1 MWLVR
6 LALRRPYTFVII
18 SFLILIAGVVS
29 ILTSPTDILPDI
41 QIPIVSIIWTY
52 NGLDA
57 DDMSKRIVG
66 ICERALSTTVNNI
79 QSTESQSYS
88 GVGVIKVHFQPDVQI
103 DLAIAQ
109 VTALAQSILRQL
121 PPGILPP
128 QILKYDASSV
138 PIVQLSLGGKNLSQ
152 QELYDLGQNFIRSQL
167 ATIQGAAV
175 PLPYGG
181 EQRAIMVDAEPEQL
195 AARHLSVSDISAAL
209 NNQNF
214 ILPSGTEKIG
224 DREYLVGTNSSP
236 TSIAELNNLPIRN
249 VNGAVTL
256 MSDVAWIH
264 DGHEPQTSFV
274 RENGTAA
281 ALLTV
286 IKNGAFSTIA
296 IVDQVKAALPRI
308 KAGLPSAL
316 TITPLFDQSV
326 IVKASVRDVVQ
337 EAITAALL
345 TAIMILVF
353 LGSWRSTLIVCTSI
367 PLAILFSLAALASL
381 GETINVMSLGGL
393 ALAVGM
399 LVDDATVE
407 IENTHRNLAE
417 KATPL
422 AAAILNSAQQVA
434 VPALVST
441 MCICIVFVPVTL
453 LSGAAKYIFTPLALA
468 VVAAMIASYLLS
480 RTLVATMMHFLL
492 PAEVSLYQ
500 GEGNSPQARSWI
512 WRFHQ
517 RFERQFDR
525 FGEGYRSL
533 LKWSLAHRAAVIIT
547 FAVGSLASLSLVFVI
562 GENFFPYVD
571 SGQMQFHVR
580 PPSGTRIEVA
590 TQIFARVDAE
600 IRRVIPP
607 DQLSLV
613 VDNIGL
619 PPGGVNLAFT
629 ASDTTSNGDGDI
641 LVALTPKH
649 RPTQEWISIL
659 RDDLNRAF
667 PQETFFFEP
676 ADITNQT
683 LNFGLPA
690 PIDVRVLGKDAA
702 ATQKIAVELR
712 NQIKNVAGTAD
723 VFIQQQFSAPEIDV
737 NVDRLKAQQLALTQ
751 RDVADNVVLALSG
764 SGQTAPNFWMNPQT
778 GVEYPVIVQVP
789 QYRLHSFDTLS
800 KTPVTSIGMNSNQLL
815 GNVTE
820 FKRAVSP
827 LTVSHFNA
835 SPVMDVYANTEQR
848 DLGGV
853 ARDIQKIINN
863 ASQHL
868 PPATRIEL
876 GGQVQTMNSSFL
888 NLGLGIIAAILF
900 VYLLMALNF
909 QSWSDPFIILMALP
923 GAFAG
928 IVWILFLTQTT
939 FSVPA
944 LMGAIMTMG
953 VATANSILVVTF
965 ANDARS
971 EGKDALEAALEAGY
985 TRLRPVCMTALAMI
999 LGMLP
1004 MALALGQGGEQ
1015 NAPIGRAVI
1024 GGLLFATVGTLF
1036 IVPVIYSMIRKQA
1049 PIDYEQRIEEETRG
1063 HLLGSEQKSKQET
1076 NPQKSDQ
1083 GGAAQ

>member
-1 MWLVR
+1 MWLVS

-18 SFLILIAGVVS
+18 ALLIFIFGVAAIV
-29 ILTSPTDILPDI
+29 TTPTDILPEI
-41 QIPIVSIIWTY
+41 NIPIVSIIWTY

-79 QSTESQSYS
+79 KSTESQSYT
-88 GVGVIKVHFQPDVQI
+88 GVGVIKVSFQPNVQI

-138 PIVQLSLGGKNLSQ
+138 PIVQMSLGGKNLSQ
-152 QELYDLGQNFIRSQL
+152 QQLFDLGENFIRPQM

-181 EQRAIMVDAEPEQL
+181 QERAIMVDAEPDQL
-195 AARHLSVSDISAAL
+195 AANHLTVSDISNAL
-209 NNQNF
+209 NNQNL
-214 ILPSGTEKIG
+214 ILPTGTEKIG
-224 DREYLVGTNSSP
+224 DREYLVGSNSSP
-236 TSIAELNNLPIRN
+236 PSIAELNNMPIRSLD
-249 VNGAVTL
+249 GSVTR
-256 MSDVAWIH
+256 MRDVAWIH
-264 DGHEPQTSFV
+264 NGYAPQTSFV
-274 RENGTAA
+274 RENGKPSV
-281 ALLTV
+281 LLTV
-286 IKNGAFSTIA
+286 IKNGAFSTIT
-296 IVDQVKAALPRI
+296 IVNQVKKALPRI

-326 IVKASVRDVVQ
+326 LVKASVRDVVQ

-345 TAIMILVF
+345 TAVMILIF

-367 PLAILFSLAALASL
+367 PLAILFSIAVFSHFGA
-381 GETINVMSLGGL
+381 TINVMSLGGL

-407 IENTHRNLAE
+407 IENTHRNLGMGN
-417 KATPL
+417 TPL

-468 VVAAMIASYLLS
+468 VVFAMIASYLLS

-492 PAEVSLYQ
+492 PSEVSLYQ
-500 GEGNSPQARSWI
+500 GGEESSPLSRTWI
-512 WRFHQ
+512 WRLHQ
-517 RFERQFDR
+517 RFEHQFHR
-525 FGEGYRSL
+525 FREKYRSVL
-533 LKWSLAHRAAVIIT
+533 EWSLHHRAAAIII
-547 FAVGSLASLSLVFVI
+547 FAAGSLASLLLVFSI

-580 PPSGTRIEVA
+580 PPTGTRIEVA
-590 TQIFARVDAE
+590 TEIFVRVNAE

-629 ASDTTSNGDGDI
+629 TSDTTSNGDGDV
-641 LVALTPKH
+641 LVQLAPKH
-649 RPTQEWISIL
+649 RPTQEWMGIL
-659 RDDLNRAF
+659 RDDLNRVF

-683 LNFGLPA
+683 LNFGSPA

-702 ATQKIAVELR
+702 ATQQIALELK
-712 NQIKNVAGTAD
+712 NQIKNVPGAVD
-723 VFIQQQFSAPEIDV
+723 VFIQQEFSAPEFNV
-737 NVDRLKAQQLALTQ
+737 NVNRLRAQELAMTQ
-751 RDVADNVVLALSG
+751 RDVAGNLVLALSG
-764 SGQTAPNFWMNPQT
+764 SGQTAPNFWMDPKT
-778 GVEYPVIVQVP
+778 GVEYPVVVQVP
-789 QYRLHSFDTLS
+789 QYRLHNFNTLYDLTVMS
-800 KTPVTSIGMNSNQLL
+800 PGATNDQLL
-815 GNVTE
+815 RNVSE
-820 FKRAVSP
+820 ISRAVSP

-835 SPVMDVYANTEQR
+835 QPVMDVYANTENR

-853 ARDIQKIINN
+853 ARDIQKIIEK
-863 ASQHL
+863 ASRHL
-868 PPATRIEL
+868 PVATRIEL
-876 GGQVQTMNSSFL
+876 AGQVQTMNSSFL
-888 NLGLGIIAAILF
+888 HLGLGIIAAIVF
-900 VYLLMALNF
+900 VYLIMALNF
-909 QSWSDPFIILMALP
+909 QSWTDPFIILMALP

-928 IVWILFLTQTT
+928 IMWVLFLTQTT

-965 ANDARS
+965 ANDARA
-971 EGKDALEAALEAGY
+971 EGKNALDAALQAGY

-999 LGMLP
+999 LGMFP
-1004 MALALGQGGEQ
+1004 MALALGEGGEQ

-1024 GGLLFATVGTLF
+1024 GGLLFATVGTLVM
-1036 IVPVIYSMIRKQA
+1036 VPVIYSLLRKEA
-1049 PIDYEQRIEEETRG
+1049 PIDYDRRIKEETRG
-1063 HLLGSEQKSKQET
+1063 HLLGSGQI
-1076 NPQKSDQ
+1076 
-1083 GGAAQ
+1083 

>member
-18 SFLILIAGVVS
+18 SLLVFIGGVVS
-29 ILTSPTDILPDI
+29 ILATPTDILPQI
-41 QIPIVSIIWTY
+41 NIPIVSIIWTY
-52 NGLDA
+52 SGLNA

-79 QSTESQSYS
+79 QSTQSQSYS
-88 GVGVIKVHFQPDVQI
+88 GVGVIKVNFQPTVQI

-152 QELYDLGQNFIRSQL
+152 QQLYDMGQNFIRSQL
-167 ATIQGAAV
+167 ATIQGASV
-175 PLPYGG
+175 PMPYGG
-181 EQRAIMVDAEPEQL
+181 QQRAVMVDAEPEQMF
-195 AARHLSVSDISAAL
+195 AKHLSVSDLSAAL
-209 NNQNF
+209 NNQNV
-214 ILPSGTEKIG
+214 ILPSGTQKIG
-224 DREYLVGTNSSP
+224 DREYLVSTNSSP
-236 TSIAELNNLPIRN
+236 GSIAELNKMPIR
-249 VNGAVTL
+249 AVDGSFTF
-256 MSDVAWIH
+256 MSDVASIH
-264 DGHEPQTSFV
+264 DGHAPQTSFV
-274 RENGTAA
+274 RENGTPSV
-281 ALLTV
+281 LLTV
-286 IKNGAFSTIA
+286 IKNGAFSTIS
-296 IVDQVKAALPRI
+296 IVDNVKAALPRI
-308 KAGLPSAL
+308 KAGLPGAL

-337 EAITAALL
+337 EAVIAALL
-345 TAIMILVF
+345 TAIMILIF
-353 LGSWRSTLIVCTSI
+353 LGSWRSTLIVCTTI
-367 PLAILFSLAALASL
+367 PLAILFSLVALSGL
-381 GETINVMSLGGL
+381 GETINVMSLGGM

-407 IENTHRNLAE
+407 IENTHRNLSE
-417 KATPL
+417 KAIPL

-441 MCICIVFVPVTL
+441 MCICIVFVPVML

-468 VVAAMIASYLLS
+468 LVFAMIASYLLS
-480 RTLVATMMHFLL
+480 RTLLATMMHFLL
-492 PAEVSLYQ
+492 PAEVPLHQ
-500 GEGNSPQARSWI
+500 EGGDSPQARSWI
-512 WRFHQ
+512 WRFHK
-517 RFERQFDR
+517 RFERHFDR
-525 FGEGYRSL
+525 FGEKYRSVL
-533 LKWSLAHRAAVIIT
+533 EWSLAHRAMVMIT
-547 FAVGSLASLSLVFVI
+547 FGVVSLASLSLVPFI

-590 TQIFARVDAE
+590 SEIFARVDAE

-607 DQLSLV
+607 DELSLV

-629 ASDTTSNGDGDI
+629 ASDTTSNGDGDV
-641 LVALTPKH
+641 LVALAPKH
-649 RPTQEWISIL
+649 RPTQEWMSIL
-659 RDDLNRAF
+659 REDLNKVF

-702 ATQKIAVELR
+702 AVQKIAVELQ
-712 NQIKNVAGTAD
+712 NQIRNVPGAAD
-723 VFIQQQFSAPEIDV
+723 VFIQQQFSAPEINV
-737 NVDRLKAQQLALTQ
+737 NVDRLKAQQFSLTQ
-751 RDVADNVVLALSG
+751 KDVADSVVLALSG
-764 SGQTAPNFWMNPQT
+764 SGQTAPNFWMDPQT
-778 GVEYPVIVQVP
+778 GVQYPVIVQVP
-789 QYRLHSFDTLS
+789 QYRLHSLDTLS
-800 KTPVTSIGMNSNQLL
+800 TIPVTSTGTSNNQLL
-815 GNVTE
+815 RNVSE
-820 FKRAVSP
+820 FKRSVAP
-827 LTVSHFNA
+827 LTVSHVNA
-835 SPVMDVYANTEQR
+835 QPVMDVYANTEQR

-853 ARDIQKIINN
+853 ARDIQKIIRN

-876 GGQVQTMNSSFL
+876 AGQVQTMNSSFL
-888 NLGLGIIAAILF
+888 NLGLGIITAILF

-965 ANDARS
+965 ANDARA
-971 EGKDALEAALEAGY
+971 EGKDALQAALEAGH

-1036 IVPVIYSMIRKQA
+1036 VVPVIYSMVRKVA
-1049 PIDYEQRIEEETRG
+1049 PIDYDRRIEEETRG
-1063 HLLGSEQKSKQET
+1063 HLLGFEQKSNT
-1076 NPQKSDQ
+1076 NNDKGS
-1083 GGAAQ
+1083 AQ

>member
-6 LALRRPYTFVII
+6 LALLRPYTFVII
-18 SFLILIAGVVS
+18 ALLIFIFGVTS
-29 ILTSPTDILPDI
+29 IVTTPVDILPEI
-41 QIPIVSIIWTY
+41 NIPIVSIIWTY

-79 QSTESQSYS
+79 KSTESQSYY
-88 GVGVIKVHFQPDVQI
+88 GVGVIKVSFQPNVQI

-152 QELYDLGQNFIRSQL
+152 QQLFDLGQNFIRPQV
-167 ATIQGAAV
+167 ATVQGAAV

-181 EQRAIMVDAEPEQL
+181 EQRAIMVDAQPEQL
-195 AARHLSVSDISAAL
+195 AANHLTVSDISSAL
-209 NNQNF
+209 NNQNLIF
-214 ILPSGTEKIG
+214 PTGTEKIG

-236 TSIAELNNLPIRN
+236 PSIAELNDIPIRSM
-249 VNGAVTL
+249 NGSVTQ
-256 MSDVAWIH
+256 MRDVAWTH
-264 DGHEPQTSFV
+264 NGYVPQTSFV
-274 RENGTAA
+274 SENGKPSV
-281 ALLTV
+281 LLTV
-286 IKNGAFSTIA
+286 IKNGAFSTIT
-296 IVDQVKAALPRI
+296 IVDEVKKAIPRI

-316 TITPLFDQSV
+316 TITPLFDQSLL
-326 IVKASVRDVVQ
+326 VKASVRDVVQ

-345 TAIMILVF
+345 TAVMILIF
-353 LGSWRSTLIVCTSI
+353 LGSWRSTLIVCASI
-367 PLAILFSLAALASL
+367 PLAILFSVSAFSSL
-381 GETINVMSLGGL
+381 GQSISVMSLGGL

-407 IENTHRNLAE
+407 LENTHRNLAE
-417 KATPL
+417 RNTPL

-468 VVAAMIASYLLS
+468 VVFAMIASYLLS

-492 PAEVSLYQ
+492 PPEVPLYQ
-500 GEGNSPQARSWI
+500 GGEESSPQSRTWI
-512 WRFHQ
+512 WRFHL
-517 RFERQFDR
+517 RFEHQFER
-525 FGEGYRSL
+525 FREKYRSVL
-533 LKWSLAHRAAVIIT
+533 EWSLAHRAVVIIL
-547 FAVGSLASLSLVFVI
+547 FAVGSLGSLLLVFSI

-607 DQLSLV
+607 DELSLV

-629 ASDTTSNGDGDI
+629 TSDTTSNGDGDV
-641 LVALTPKH
+641 LVQLAPKH
-649 RPTQEWISIL
+649 RPTQEWMSIL
-659 RDDLNRAF
+659 REDLNRVF

-683 LNFGLPA
+683 LNFGSPA

-702 ATQKIAVELR
+702 ATQQTAVELQ
-712 NQIKNVAGTAD
+712 NQIKNVPGAAD

-737 NVDRLKAQQLALTQ
+737 NVDRLKAQELAMTQ
-751 RDVADNVVLALSG
+751 RDVAGNLVLALSG
-764 SGQTAPNFWMNPQT
+764 SGQTAPNFWMDPKT
-778 GVEYPVIVQVP
+778 GVEYPVVVQVP
-789 QYRLHSFDTLS
+789 QYRLHNFNTLYDLTV
-800 KTPVTSIGMNSNQLL
+800 TPPGTYNDQLL
-815 GNVTE
+815 RNVSEIT
-820 FKRAVSP
+820 RAVSP

-835 SPVMDVYANTEQR
+835 EPVMDVYANTENR

-853 ARDIQKIINN
+853 ARDIQKITKS

-868 PPATRIEL
+868 PVATRIEL

-888 NLGLGIIAAILF
+888 HLGLGIIAAIIF
-900 VYLLMALNF
+900 VYLLLALNF
-909 QSWSDPFIILMALP
+909 QSWTDPFIILMALP

-928 IVWILFLTQTT
+928 IMWVLFVTQTT

-965 ANDARS
+965 ANDARA
-971 EGKDALEAALEAGY
+971 EGKNALDAALEAGY

-999 LGMLP
+999 LGMFP
-1004 MALALGQGGEQ
+1004 MALALGSGGEQ

-1024 GGLLFATVGTLF
+1024 GGLLFATVGTLVM
-1036 IVPVIYSMIRKQA
+1036 VPVIYSLLRKEA
-1049 PIDYEQRIEEETRG
+1049 PINYDRRIEKETRG
-1063 HLLGSEQKSKQET
+1063 HLLGSGQISSE
-1076 NPQKSDQ
+1076 
-1083 GGAAQ
+1083 GARND

>member
-6 LALRRPYTFVII
+6 LALQRPYTFVII
-18 SFLILIAGVVS
+18 AILIFIAGSVAIV
-29 ILTSPTDILPDI
+29 TTPTDILPEI
-41 QIPIVSIIWTY
+41 NIPIVSMIWTY

-79 QSTESQSYS
+79 LSTQSQSYS
-88 GVGVIKVHFQPDVQI
+88 GVGVIKVNFQPNVQI

-138 PIVQLSLGGKNLSQ
+138 PILQLSLGGKNLSQ
-152 QELYDLGQNFIRSQL
+152 QELYDLGQNFIRSQV
-167 ATIQGAAV
+167 ATVQGASV

-181 EQRAIMVDAEPEQL
+181 QARAIMVDAEPEQL
-195 AARHLSVSDISAAL
+195 AARNLSASDISAAL
-209 NNQNF
+209 AAQNL
-214 ILPSGTEKIG
+214 ILPTGTEKMG
-224 DREYLVGTNSSP
+224 DREYLIGTNSSP
-236 TSIAELNNLPIRN
+236 SSIEELNKLPIRSE
-249 VNGAVTL
+249 NGAVTL
-256 MSDVAWIH
+256 MQDVAWVH
-264 DGHEPQTSFV
+264 DGHQPQTSFV
-274 RENGTAA
+274 QENGTPS

-286 IKNGAFSTIA
+286 IKNGAFSTIT
-296 IVDQVKAALPRI
+296 IVNQVEAALPRI
-308 KAGLPSAL
+308 KAGLPGAL
-316 TITPLFDQSV
+316 TITPLFDQSI

-345 TAIMILVF
+345 TAIMILIF

-367 PLAILFSLAALASL
+367 PLAILFSTASL
-381 GETINVMSLGGL
+381 SALGQSINVMSLGGM

-407 IENTHRNLAE
+407 IENSHRNLGV
-417 KATPL
+417 KNTPL
-422 AAAILNSAQQVA
+422 GAAILNSAQQVA

-441 MCICIVFVPVTL
+441 LCICIVFVPVTL
-453 LSGAAKYIFTPLALA
+453 LSGAAKFIFTPLALA
-468 VVAAMIASYLLS
+468 VVFAMIASYLLS

-492 PAEVSLYQ
+492 KPEVSLYQ
-500 GEGNSPQARSWI
+500 EGAAPSPVSRSWL
-512 WRFHQ
+512 WRFHL
-517 RFERQFDR
+517 RFENHFER
-525 FGEGYRSL
+525 FREKYRSAL
-533 LKWSLAHRAAVIIT
+533 EWSLAHRATVIVT
-547 FAVGSLASLSLVFVI
+547 FFSASLGSLALIFYI

-590 TQIFARVDAE
+590 EQVFSRVDAE
-600 IRRVIPP
+600 IRRVIPA
-607 DQLSLV
+607 DQLQMV

-629 ASDTTSNGDGDI
+629 SSDTTSNGDGDV
-641 LVALTPKH
+641 LVALAPKH
-649 RPTQEWISIL
+649 RPTQQWMTIL
-659 RDDLNRAF
+659 REDLNRTF
-667 PQETFFFEP
+667 PQESFFFEP

-690 PIDVRVLGKDAA
+690 PIDVRVMGKDAA
-702 ATQKIAVELR
+702 EMEKIAVNLR
-712 NQIKNVAGTAD
+712 NQIKNVPGAAD
-723 VFIQQQFSAPEIDV
+723 VFIQQEFSAPEMNV
-737 NVDRLKAQQLALTQ
+737 NVDRLKAQELGMTQ
-751 RDVADNVVLALSG
+751 KDVADNVVLALSG
-764 SGQTAPNFWMNPQT
+764 NAQTAPNFWMDPQT

-789 QYRLHSFDTLS
+789 QYRLHNLGTLS
-800 KTPVTSIGMNSNQLL
+800 NTSVTAASKTGEQLL
-815 GNVTE
+815 GNVSH
-820 FKRAVSP
+820 FDRSVSP

-835 SPVMDVYANTEQR
+835 LPVMDVYANTEQR

-853 ARDIQKIINN
+853 ARDVQRIID
-863 ASQHL
+863 AQSQHL
-868 PPATRIEL
+868 PPGTQIEL
-876 GGQVQTMNSSFL
+876 AGQVQTMNSSFL
-888 NLGLGIIAAILF
+888 YLGLGIMAAIIF

-928 IVWILFLTQTT
+928 IVWILYLTQTT

-965 ANDARS
+965 ANDARV
-971 EGKDALEAALEAGY
+971 EGKSAIEAALTAGY

-999 LGMLP
+999 LGMFP
-1004 MALALGQGGEQ
+1004 MALALGEGGEQ

-1036 IVPVIYSMIRKQA
+1036 MVPVIYSLLRREA
-1049 PIDYEQRIEEETRG
+1049 PPDYTRLLEDETRG
-1063 HLLGSEQKSKQET
+1063 HLLEPK
-1076 NPQKSDQ
+1076 
-1083 GGAAQ
+1083 

>member
-6 LALRRPYTFVII
+6 LGLRRPYTFVIVA
-18 SFLILIAGVVS
+18 ILIFIAGS
-29 ILTSPTDILPDI
+29 IAILTTPTDILPEI
-41 QIPIVSIIWTY
+41 NIPIVSMIWTY

-79 QSTESQSYS
+79 QSTQSQSYS
-88 GVGVIKVHFQPDVQI
+88 GVGVIKVNFQPNVQI

-138 PIVQLSLGGKNLSQ
+138 PILQLSLGGKNLSQ
-152 QELYDLGQNFIRSQL
+152 QELYDLGQNFIRSQV
-167 ATIQGAAV
+167 AIVQGASV

-181 EQRAIMVDAEPEQL
+181 QARAIMVDAEPDQL
-195 AARHLSVSDISAAL
+195 AARHLSVSDISATLA
-209 NNQNF
+209 NQNL
-214 ILPSGTEKIG
+214 ILPTGTEKIG
-224 DREYLVGTNSSP
+224 DREYLIGTNSSP
-236 TSIAELNNLPIRN
+236 AAIEELNKLPIRSD
-249 VNGAVTL
+249 NGTVTL
-256 MSDVAWIH
+256 MRDVAWVH
-264 DGHEPQTSFV
+264 NGHEPQTSFV
-274 RENGTAA
+274 SENGKPS

-286 IKNGAFSTIA
+286 IKNGAFSTIT
-296 IVDQVKAALPRI
+296 IVNQVKAALPRI
-308 KAGLPSAL
+308 KAMLPSAL
-316 TITPLFDQSV
+316 TITPLFDQSI

-345 TAIMILVF
+345 TAIMILIF

-367 PLAILFSLAALASL
+367 PLAILFSLAALSAL
-381 GETINVMSLGGL
+381 GQSINIMSLGGM

-407 IENTHRNLAE
+407 IENTHRNLAA
-417 KATPL
+417 KGTPL
-422 AAAILNSAQQVA
+422 GAAILNSAQQVA

-453 LSGAAKYIFTPLALA
+453 LSGAAKYIFTPLAMA
-468 VVAAMIASYLLS
+468 VVFAMIASYLLS

-492 PAEVSLYQ
+492 GPEVSLYQ
-500 GEGNSPQARSWI
+500 EGAAPSPQSRSWI

-517 RFERQFDR
+517 RFEHRFDR
-525 FGEGYRSL
+525 FRERYRGGL
-533 LKWSLAHRAAVIIT
+533 EWALAHRAPVMIAF
-547 FAVGSLASLSLVFVI
+547 FAASIASLALVLYI

-590 TQIFARVDAE
+590 QEIFGRVDAE
-600 IRRVIPP
+600 IRHVIPP
-607 DQLSLV
+607 DQLQLI

-629 ASDTTSNGDGDI
+629 SSDTTSNGDGDV
-641 LVALTPKH
+641 LLALAPKH
-649 RPTQEWISIL
+649 RPTQEWMSIL
-659 RDDLNRAF
+659 RDDLNKTF

-690 PIDVRVLGKDAA
+690 PLDVRVMGKDAA
-702 ATQKIAVELR
+702 ETQKIAVELK
-712 NQIKNVAGTAD
+712 NQIKNVPGAAD
-723 VFIQQQFSAPEIDV
+723 VFIQQEFSAPEVDV
-737 NVDRLKAQQLALTQ
+737 DVDRLKARQLGLTQ
-751 RDVADNVVLALSG
+751 KDVADNVVLALSG
-764 SGQTAPNFWMNPQT
+764 SAQTAPNFWMDPQT
-778 GVEYPVIVQVP
+778 GVEYPVVVQVP
-789 QYRLHSFDTLS
+789 QYRLHSLGTLS
-800 KTPVTSIGMNSNQLL
+800 NTPVTSVTSANQQLL
-815 GNVTE
+815 GNVSH
-820 FKRAVSP
+820 FHRSASP

-835 SPVMDVYANTEQR
+835 LPVMDVYANTEQR

-853 ARDIQKIINN
+853 ARDVQKMVDA
-863 ASQHL
+863 ASEHL
-868 PPATRIEL
+868 SADTRVEL
-876 GGQVQTMNSSFL
+876 AGQVQTMNSSFL
-888 NLGLGIIAAILF
+888 YLGLGIIAAIIF

-928 IVWILFLTQTT
+928 IVWILYLTQTT

-965 ANDARS
+965 ANDARAG
-971 EGKDALEAALEAGY
+971 GKNAMEAALQAGY

-999 LGMLP
+999 LGMFP
-1004 MALALGQGGEQ
+1004 MALALGEGGEQ

-1024 GGLLFATVGTLF
+1024 GGLLFATIGTLF
-1036 IVPVIYSMIRKQA
+1036 MVPVIYSLVRKEA
-1049 PIDYEQRIEEETRG
+1049 PIDYDKRIEDETRG
-1063 HLLGSEQKSKQET
+1063 HFLEPKQV
-1076 NPQKSDQ
+1076 S
-1083 GGAAQ
+1083 

>member
-1 MWLVR
+1 MWLVH

-18 SFLILIAGVVS
+18 SLLIFIAGVES
-29 ILTSPTDILPDI
+29 ILTTPTDILPNI
-41 QIPIVSIIWTY
+41 GIPIVSIIWSY
-52 NGLDA
+52 SGLDA

-79 QSTESQSYS
+79 KSTESQSYS
-88 GVGVIKVHFQPDVQI
+88 GIGVIKVNFQPNVQI

-121 PPGILPP
+121 PPGTLPP

-152 QELYDLGQNFIRSQL
+152 QELYDLGQNFIRPQV
-167 ATIQGAAV
+167 ATVQGASV
-175 PLPYGG
+175 PMPYGG
-181 EQRAIMVDAEPEQL
+181 QQRAIMVDAAPEQL
-195 AARHLSVSDISAAL
+195 AAKHLTVSDISAAL
-209 NNQNF
+209 SNQNI
-214 ILPSGTEKIG
+214 ILGSGTEKIG

-236 TSIAELNNLPIRN
+236 GSIAELNEIPIRAA
-249 VNGAVTL
+249 NGTVTL

-264 DGHEPQTSFV
+264 NGHEPQTSFV
-274 RENGTAA
+274 RENGTPS

-286 IKNGAFSTIA
+286 IKNGAFSTIT
-296 IVDQVKAALPRI
+296 IVNQVKAALPRI
-308 KAGLPSAL
+308 KAGLPSGL
-316 TITPLFDQSV
+316 TITPLFDQS
-326 IVKASVRDVVQ
+326 ILVKASIQDVVQ
-337 EAITAALL
+337 EGVTAALL
-345 TAIMILVF
+345 TAIMILIF

-367 PLAILFSLAALASL
+367 PLAILTSLAALSAL
-381 GETINVMSLGGL
+381 GESINIMSLGGL

-407 IENTHRNLAE
+407 IENTHRNLAAS
-417 KATPL
+417 KIPL
-422 AAAILNSAQQVA
+422 GAAILNSAEQVA
-434 VPALVST
+434 VPAMVST
-441 MCICIVFVPVTL
+441 LCICIVFVPVTL

-468 VVAAMIASYLLS
+468 VVFAMMASYLLS

-492 PAEVSLYQ
+492 PSEAPLYQ
-500 GEGNSPQARSWI
+500 GGDSPLARSGI

-517 RFERQFDR
+517 RFEQHFDR
-525 FGEGYRSL
+525 FTERYHKVL
-533 LKWSLAHRAAVIIT
+533 QWSLAHRAAVLVT
-547 FAVGSLASLSLVFVI
+547 FALGSLASLLLVLTI

-590 TQIFARVDAE
+590 AEVFARVDAE
-600 IRRVIPP
+600 VRRVIPP
-607 DQLSLV
+607 DQLLLI

-629 ASDTTSNGDGDI
+629 TSDTTSNGDGDV
-641 LVALTPKH
+641 LVELAPNH
-649 RPTQEWISIL
+649 RPTQQWMGVL
-659 RDDLNRAF
+659 REDLNKAF

-690 PIDVRVLGKDAA
+690 PIDVRVLGKNAA
-702 ATQKIAVELR
+702 ATEKIAVELR
-712 NQIKNVAGTAD
+712 AQIKNVPGAVD
-723 VFIQQQFSAPEIDV
+723 VFIQQMFNAPEFNV
-737 NVDRLKAQQLALTQ
+737 NVDRLKAQELALTQ
-751 RDVADNVVLALSG
+751 KSVADNVVLALSG
-764 SGQTAPNFWMNPQT
+764 SGQTAPNFWMNSET

-789 QYRLHSFDTLS
+789 QYRLHDFNTLS
-800 KTPVTSIGMNSNQLL
+800 NTPVTAPGSSNDQLL
-815 GNVTE
+815 RNVSTFE
-820 FKRAVSP
+820 RAEAP

-835 SPVMDVYANTEQR
+835 EPLMDIYANTQQR

-853 ARDIQKIINN
+853 ARDVQAIINK

-868 PPATRIEL
+868 PAGTRIEL
-876 GGQVQTMNSSFL
+876 SGQVQTMNSSYRH
-888 NLGLGIIAAILF
+888 LGAGIVAAILF

-909 QSWSDPFIILMALP
+909 QSWTDPFVILMALP

-928 IVWILFLTQTT
+928 IVWILFLTQTP

-953 VATANSILVVTF
+953 VATSNSILVVTF
-965 ANDARS
+965 ANDARRA
-971 EGKDALEAALEAGY
+971 GKSAFEAALEAGH
-985 TRLRPVCMTALAMI
+985 TRVRPVCMTALAMI

-1004 MALALGQGGEQ
+1004 MALALGEGGEQ

-1024 GGLLFATVGTLF
+1024 GGLLFATVGTLLV
-1036 IVPVIYSMIRKQA
+1036 VPVIYSLLRKEA
-1049 PIDYEQRIEEETRG
+1049 PIDYDRRIDEETRG
-1063 HLLGSEQKSKQET
+1063 YVHKAEPE
-1076 NPQKSDQ
+1076 
-1083 GGAAQ
+1083 

>member
-18 SFLILIAGVVS
+18 SLLVFIGGVVS
-29 ILTSPTDILPDI
+29 ILTTPTDILPQI
-41 QIPIVSIIWTY
+41 NIPIVSIIWTY
-52 NGLDA
+52 SGLNA

-79 QSTESQSYS
+79 QSTQSQSYS
-88 GVGVIKVHFQPDVQI
+88 GVGVIKVNFQPTVQI

-152 QELYDLGQNFIRSQL
+152 QQLYDMGQNFIRSQL
-167 ATIQGAAV
+167 ATIQGASV
-175 PLPYGG
+175 PMPYGG
-181 EQRAIMVDAEPEQL
+181 QQRAVMVDAEPEQL
-195 AARHLSVSDISAAL
+195 FAKHLSVSDISAAL
-209 NNQNF
+209 NNQNL
-214 ILPSGTEKIG
+214 ILPSGTQKIG
-224 DREYLVGTNSSP
+224 DREYLVSTNSSP
-236 TSIAELNNLPIRN
+236 GSIAELNKMPIRA
-249 VNGAVTL
+249 VNGSFTF
-256 MSDVAWIH
+256 MSDVASIH
-264 DGHEPQTSFV
+264 DGHAPQTSFV
-274 RENGTAA
+274 RENGTPSV
-281 ALLTV
+281 LLTV
-286 IKNGAFSTIA
+286 IKNGAFSTIS
-296 IVDQVKAALPRI
+296 IVDNVKAALPRI
-308 KAGLPSAL
+308 KAGLPGAL

-337 EAITAALL
+337 EAVIAALL
-345 TAIMILVF
+345 TAIMILIF
-353 LGSWRSTLIVCTSI
+353 LGSWRSTLIVCTTI
-367 PLAILFSLAALASL
+367 PLAILFSLIALSAL
-381 GETINVMSLGGL
+381 GETINVMSLGGM

-407 IENTHRNLAE
+407 IENTHRNLGE
-417 KATPL
+417 KAIPL
-422 AAAILNSAQQVA
+422 AAAILISAQQVA

-441 MCICIVFVPVTL
+441 MSICIVFVPVML

-468 VVAAMIASYLLS
+468 LVFAMIASYLLS
-480 RTLVATMMHFLL
+480 RTLLATMMHFLL
-492 PAEVSLYQ
+492 PAEVPLYQ
-500 GEGNSPQARSWI
+500 EEGDSPQARSWI
-512 WRFHQ
+512 WRFHK
-517 RFERQFDR
+517 RFERHFDW
-525 FGEGYRSL
+525 FGEKYRSVL
-533 LKWSLAHRAAVIIT
+533 EWSLAHRAVVMIT
-547 FAVGSLASLSLVFVI
+547 FGVLSLASLSLVPFI

-590 TQIFARVDAE
+590 SEIFARVDAE
-600 IRRVIPP
+600 IRRLIPP
-607 DQLSLV
+607 DELSLV

-629 ASDTTSNGDGDI
+629 SSDTTSNGDGDV
-641 LVALTPKH
+641 LVALAPKH
-649 RPTQEWISIL
+649 RPTQEWMSIL
-659 RDDLNRAF
+659 REDLNKMF

-702 ATQKIAVELR
+702 AVQKIAVELQ
-712 NQIKNVAGTAD
+712 NQIRNVPGAAD
-723 VFIQQQFSAPEIDV
+723 VFIQQQFSAPEINV
-737 NVDRLKAQQLALTQ
+737 NVDRLKAQQFSLTQ
-751 RDVADNVVLALSG
+751 KDVADNVVLALSG
-764 SGQTAPNFWMNPQT
+764 SGQTAPNFWMDPQT
-778 GVEYPVIVQVP
+778 GVQYPVIVQVP
-789 QYRLHSFDTLS
+789 QYRLHSLDTLS
-800 KTPVTSIGMNSNQLL
+800 TTPLTSMRTNNNQLL
-815 GNVTE
+815 RNVSE
-820 FKRAVSP
+820 FKRSVAP
-827 LTVSHFNA
+827 LTVSHINA
-835 SPVMDVYANTEQR
+835 QPVMDVYANTEQR

-853 ARDIQKIINN
+853 AGDIQKIIRN

-876 GGQVQTMNSSFL
+876 AGQVQTMNSSFL

-965 ANDARS
+965 ANDARA
-971 EGKDALEAALEAGY
+971 EGKDALHAALEAGH

-1036 IVPVIYSMIRKQA
+1036 IVPVIYSMVRKAA
-1049 PIDYEQRIEEETRG
+1049 PIDYDRRIEEETRG
-1063 HLLGSEQKSKQET
+1063 HLMGSEQKSNQNNDKG
-1076 NPQKSDQ
+1076 S
-1083 GGAAQ
+1083 AQ

>member
-6 LALRRPYTFVII
+6 LALRRPYTFVIL
-18 SFLILIAGVVS
+18 SLLIFILGVSS
-29 ILTSPTDILPDI
+29 IVTTPVDILPDI
-41 QIPIVSIIWTY
+41 DIPIVSVIWTY
-52 NGLDA
+52 NGLAA

-79 QSTESQSYS
+79 KSTESQSYN
-88 GVGVIKVHFQPDVQI
+88 GVGVIKVYFQPDVQI

-138 PIVQLSLGGKNLSQ
+138 PIVQLSLGGTGLSQ
-152 QELYDLGQNFIRSQL
+152 QQLFDLGQNFIRPQL
-167 ATIQGAAV
+167 ATVQGAAV

-181 EQRAIMVDAEPEQL
+181 EVRAIMVDAEPEQL
-195 AARHLSVSDISAAL
+195 AAKHLTVADISSAL
-209 NNQNF
+209 SNQNL
-214 ILPSGTEKIG
+214 ILPTGTQKIG
-224 DREYLVGTNSSP
+224 DREYLVGSNSSP
-236 TSIAELNNLPIRN
+236 ASIAELNDLPLRSL
-249 VNGAVTL
+249 NGSVML
-256 MSDVAWIH
+256 MRDVAWIH
-264 DGHEPQTSFV
+264 NGYEPQTSFV
-274 RENGTAA
+274 RENGTPSV
-281 ALLTV
+281 LLTV
-286 IKNGAFSTIA
+286 IKNGAFSTIT
-296 IVDQVKAALPRI
+296 IVDQVKKAIPRI

-316 TITPLFDQSV
+316 TVIPLFDQS
-326 IVKASVRDVVQ
+326 ILVKASVRDVVQ
-337 EAITAALL
+337 EGITAALL
-345 TAIMILVF
+345 TAVMILIF

-367 PLAILFSLAALASL
+367 PLAILFSVAAFSHL

-407 IENTHRNLAE
+407 IENTHRNLAAS
-417 KATPL
+417 KIPL
-422 AAAILNSAQQVA
+422 AAAILNSANQVA

-453 LSGAAKYIFTPLALA
+453 LSGAARYIFTPLALA
-468 VVAAMIASYLLS
+468 VVFAMIASYLLS
-480 RTLVATMMHFLL
+480 RTLVATMMHYLM

-500 GEGNSPQARSWI
+500 DEENSPQARSWI
-512 WRFHQ
+512 WRFHK
-517 RFERQFDR
+517 RFERYFDR
-525 FGEGYRSL
+525 IQEKYRSL
-533 LKWSLAHRAAVIIT
+533 LEWALAHRALVLVA
-547 FAVGSLASLSLVFVI
+547 FAIVSLGSLSLVFVI

-571 SGQMQFHVR
+571 SGQLQFHVR

-590 TQIFARVDAE
+590 TEIFARVDKE
-600 IRRVIPP
+600 IRHLIPP
-607 DQLSLV
+607 DQLSMV

-619 PPGGVNLAFT
+619 PPGGVNLAFS

-641 LVALTPKH
+641 LVQLTPKH
-649 RPTQEWISIL
+649 HPTQEWMSIL
-659 RDDLNRAF
+659 REDLNRVF

-683 LNFGLPA
+683 LNFGSPA

-702 ATQKIAVELR
+702 ATQQIAVELR
-712 NQIKNVAGTAD
+712 NQIKNVPGAAD
-723 VFIQQQFSAPEIDV
+723 VFIQQQFSAPQFDV
-737 NVDRLKAQQLALTQ
+737 NVDRLKAQELSLTEK
-751 RDVADNVVLALSG
+751 DVAGNMVLALSG
-764 SGQTAPNFWMNPQT
+764 SAQTAPNFWMDPKT
-778 GVEYPVIVQVP
+778 GVEYPVVVQVP
-789 QYRLHSFDTLS
+789 QYRLDNFNTLFDLT
-800 KTPVTSIGMNSNQLL
+800 VTSPGSHDDQLL
-815 GNVTE
+815 GNVSSIR
-820 FKRAVSP
+820 RAVSP

-835 SPVMDVYANTEQR
+835 EPVMDVYVNTENR

-853 ARDIQKIINN
+853 ARDIQKIING

-868 PPATRIEL
+868 PAATRIEL
-876 GGQVQTMNSSFL
+876 AGQVQTMKSSFL
-888 NLGLGIIAAILF
+888 YLGLGIMAAIVF

-909 QSWSDPFIILMALP
+909 QSWTDPFIILMALP

-928 IVWILFLTQTT
+928 IVWVLFLTQTT

-965 ANDARS
+965 ANDARA
-971 EGKDALEAALEAGY
+971 EGKNAIDAALEAGH

-999 LGMLP
+999 LGMFP

-1036 IVPVIYSMIRKQA
+1036 IVPIIYSLLRKQA
-1049 PIDYEQRIEEETRG
+1049 PVDFDRRIEEETRG
-1063 HLLGSEQKSKQET
+1063 HL
-1076 NPQKSDQ
+1076 Q
-1083 GGAAQ
+1083 GAQ